1 MDLRWL
7 GNGSPHMYFFWKI
20 REDVNVLQHHDI
32 LKARHAKK
40 DNLAVKFASAI
51 IDKASDKVP
60 SVKNIKNKK
69 ITIKKIMKK
78 IAQKVSKKAVKKI
91 SLGNFVITGAVEV
104 VSEKL
109 ADLVIDIFEK
119 NNPAALEMVSSHI
132 SKLEDFA
139 MNVTDFVDD
148 VPVARVLARGFFEFG
163 ETINKAKSY
172 PVNVFKELFKNLS
185 NQNNYKKVND
195 PLDFANNVGKS
206 TTVAFESV
214 NKATVNTAKDICY
227 GAYDTLTKLFPTWRT
242 PLKNFLKL

>member
-7 GNGSPHMYFFWKI
+7 GNGSPHMYCFWKI
-20 REDVNVLQHHDI
+20 KDVDLLEHHDVS
-32 LKARHAKK
+32 KARHAKG
-40 DNLAVKFASAI
+40 NLAVKFASAI
-51 IDKASDKVP
+51 IDKASDKVL

-69 ITIKKIMKK
+69 ITIEKIMKK
-78 IAQKVSKKAVKKI
+78 IAQKVSKKAIEKI
-91 SLGNFVITGAVEV
+91 PLGNFLITGAAGV

-119 NNPAALEMVSSHI
+119 NNPAALEIASSYI
-132 SKLEDFA
+132 SNFEDVI
-139 MNVTDFVDD
+139 MNVTAVMDD
-148 VPVARVLARGFFEFG
+148 VPVARDLARGFFEFG

-206 TTVAFESV
+206 TTVAFEKV
-214 NKATVNTAKDICY
+214 LVK
-227 GAYDTLTKLFPTWRT
+227 
-242 PLKNFLKL
+242 